1 MDDKL
6 NSNCLEL
13 NSIPRNASATRF
25 QVNLVNHNANGEKET
40 GEDCDTFNENET
52 EIVPK
57 RRTSRL
63 QSLKSSFKSSDK
75 QKKETAARFK
85 VRLTYFKPSGKI
97 DDLWSPETVIKI
109 LTFNS
114 KQIYSN
120 MGLKGNKE

>member
-85 VRLTYFKPSGKI
+85 VEKSMSAVRLT
-97 DDLWSPETVIKI
+97 ETVIKK

-114 KQIYSN
+114 K
-120 MGLKGNKE
+120 